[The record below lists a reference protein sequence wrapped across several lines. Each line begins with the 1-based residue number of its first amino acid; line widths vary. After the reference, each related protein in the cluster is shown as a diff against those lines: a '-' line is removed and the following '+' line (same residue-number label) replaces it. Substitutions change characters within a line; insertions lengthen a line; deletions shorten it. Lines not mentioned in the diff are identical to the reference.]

1 MEKMLDK
8 KSRDFAKNMR
18 DTMIYDEDK
27 NEVQIGTNIYADG
40 NFTANSIIENMSGYS
55 FNKATDTKATRT
67 YYYAGAVKT
76 GNKITFVIFVDMIL
90 KIDADITGP
99 KIDCGSFNIPR
110 DVADKLYPVSIGSGE
125 ALSSTAT
132 FANTN
137 HINTGKIVY
146 ASVVKVSP
154 TQINFGFYVPNST
167 PTNTRLTIRLENTF
181 LLSDNMAV

>member
-18 DTMIYDEDK
+18 DTMIYDKSK
-27 NEVQIGTNIYADG
+27 NEVQIGTNLNADG

-55 FNKATDTKATRT
+55 FNKATDTQATRT
-67 YYYAGAVKT
+67 YYYASAVKT

-90 KIDADITGP
+90 NVDANKSGP
-99 KIDCGSFNIPR
+99 KIDCGSFNIPKS
-110 DVADKLYPVSIGSGE
+110 VGDKLYPVSIGSGQ
-125 ALSSTAT
+125 ALSSTSV
-132 FANTN
+132 FANTD

-146 ASVVKVSP
+146 ANVVKSSP
-154 TQINFGFYVPNST
+154 TKINFGFYVSDST
-167 PTNTRLTIRLENTF
+167 PANTRLTIRLENTF